1 MTTSASNV
9 PGRSSSEEP
18 RVRRRRRAT
27 RPATQPAAS
36 PSAETPRTVASRF
49 IILALCLAVILSA
62 LAFGTVHSWS
72 LAIFHAGAGF
82 VLVAWAADAWRT
94 RRLRLSRNPLQL
106 PLLGLV
112 AVGVAQL
119 LPLGATPANDA
130 ALGAAAARALSL
142 DPFTTRLVVVQIASL
157 VVYFAAALAFVDSP
171 RRLRLLAR
179 VLMIFGFALAIF
191 SMAQFF
197 VSPDKIFG
205 VRETTQSLGFGPFI
219 NRHHFAGYM
228 ELALALPL
236 GFLFGGAVERDKRFI
251 YAFLSMIMALGIVLT
266 NSRGGILSLAAEIM
280 FVLIVSAGI
289 RRGGAEEGGER
300 EGRGVRLRRV
310 AARAVLGFVLIVAFF
325 LGAIFF
331 GGEGALSR
339 FVGTVNADDPTTG
352 RVEFWRATAH
362 MIRDH
367 PVTGVGLGAF
377 GVAYSRYD
385 QGNGRV
391 YRLEQA
397 HNDYLQIVSDAGV
410 AGALL
415 ALAFVALLFRA
426 GFRRMDSRDAQR
438 RGVALGALTGC
449 FAVLVHSFFD
459 FTLHTTAN
467 ALLFLMLAAL
477 ATLGSRVEQPT
488 RKRRRKTADLP
499 REFDAGAAS
508 PRETGADAHAPAAA
522 ARVPDPSSPL
532 VMAEPAPA
540 TPKEP
545 AAGVSGDAQ
554 DILDLGA

>member
-1 MTTSASNV
+1 VSE
-9 PGRSSSEEP
+9 RSSSSSSGEP
-18 RVRRRRRAT
+18 RGRRRRRSAK
-27 RPATQPAAS
+27 PATSPPAEA
-36 PSAETPRTVASRF
+36 ARTVASRF
-49 IILALCLAVILSA
+49 IVLALCLAVVLSA

-72 LAIFHAGAGF
+72 LAIFQAGAGL
-82 VLVAWAADAWRT
+82 VVVAWCADAWRS

-112 AVGVAQL
+112 AVGVVQL
-119 LPLGATPANDA
+119 LPLGSTPAGSPALA
-130 ALGAAAARALSL
+130 AGAARALSF

-157 VVYFAAALAFVDSP
+157 LVYFAAALAFVDSP

-179 VLMIFGFALAIF
+179 VLMIFGFVLALF
-191 SMAQFF
+191 SMAQYF

-228 ELALALPL
+228 ELLLALPL

-251 YAFLSMIMALGIVLT
+251 YAFLSLIMALALVLT
-266 NSRGGILSLAAEIM
+266 NSRGGMLSLAAEIM
-280 FVLIVSAGI
+280 FVLVVSAGVR
-289 RRGGAEEGGER
+289 RRGADEGRAKES
-300 EGRGVRLRRV
+300 RGVRLRRV
-310 AARAVLGFVLIVAFF
+310 AVRAALGFVLVVAFF

-331 GGEGALSR
+331 GGEGALAR

-352 RVEFWRATAH
+352 RVEFWRATLH
-362 MIRDH
+362 MIRDQ
-367 PVTGVGLGAF
+367 PLAGVGLGAF

-385 QGNGRV
+385 QTNGRV

-410 AGALL
+410 VGAVL

-426 GFRRMDSRDAQR
+426 GFRRMESRDAQR
-438 RGVALGALTGC
+438 RGVALGALAGC

-477 ATLGSRVEQPT
+477 ATLGSRVEPPS
-488 RKRRRKTADLP
+488 RRRRKTSGSP
-499 REFDAGAAS
+499 RAVGDGAGAPRQIDDEAPLTIADALAPTS
-508 PRETGADAHAPAAA
+508 PAVTAATPLADEPAFETGDDK
-522 ARVPDPSSPL
+522 R
-532 VMAEPAPA
+532 
-540 TPKEP
+540 
-545 AAGVSGDAQ
+545 
-554 DILDLGA
+554 DILDLGV

>member
-1 MTTSASNV
+1 V
-9 PGRSSSEEP
+9 EPRGRRRSS
-18 RVRRRRRAT
+18 RRAT
-27 RPATQPAAS
+27 KRADSS
-36 PSAETPRTVASRF
+36 PPAETPPRTVASRF
-49 IILALCLAVILSA
+49 IVLALCLAVVLSA

-72 LAIFHAGAGF
+72 LAIFQACAGL
-82 VLVAWAADAWRT
+82 VVVAWAADAWRT
-94 RRLRLSRNPLQL
+94 RRLRLSRNALQL

-112 AVGVAQL
+112 ALGIVQL
-119 LPLGATPANDA
+119 LPFGATPTDA
-130 ALGAAAARALSL
+130 SALGAGASRALSF

-157 VVYFAAALAFVDSP
+157 LVYFAAALAFVDSP

-179 VLMIFGFALAIF
+179 VFMIFGFALALF

-228 ELALALPL
+228 ELTLALPL
-236 GFLFGGAVERDKRFI
+236 GFLFAGAVERDKRFI
-251 YAFLSMIMALGIVLT
+251 YAFLSLIMALALVLT
-266 NSRGGILSLAAEIM
+266 NSRGGILSLAAEFM
-280 FVLIVSAGI
+280 FVLVVSAGV
-289 RRGGAEEGGER
+289 RRGVGDEGREKER
-300 EGRGVRLRRV
+300 RGVRLRRV
-310 AARAVLGFVLIVAFF
+310 AVRASLGFVLIIAFF

-331 GGEGALSR
+331 GGEGALAR

-352 RVEFWRATAH
+352 RVEFWRATLH
-362 MIRDH
+362 MIHDQ
-367 PVTGVGLGAF
+367 PLTGVGLGAF

-410 AGALL
+410 AGAVL
-415 ALAFVALLFRA
+415 ALAFVAVLFRA
-426 GFRRMDSRDAQR
+426 GFRRMESSDAQR

-477 ATLGSRVEQPT
+477 ATLGSRVEEPT
-488 RKRRRKTADLP
+488 RRRRKAIAPT
-499 REFDAGAAS
+499 REIDAVVASQRGAINANA
-508 PRETGADAHAPAAA
+508 RAPVVD
-522 ARVPDPSSPL
+522 ARVPDPAAQAVTAETVP
-532 VMAEPAPA
+532 ATREEEPAP
-540 TPKEP
+540 E
-545 AAGVSGDAQ
+545 VSGDAQ

>member
-1 MTTSASNV
+1 MTTSASNAS
-9 PGRSSSEEP
+9 GRSSSSRGGPPE
-18 RVRRRRRAT
+18 RRRRGERRETRRAD
-27 RPATQPAAS
+27 RPPADA
-36 PSAETPRTVASRF
+36 ARTVASRF
-49 IILALCLAVILSA
+49 IVLALCLAVILSA

-72 LAIFHAGAGF
+72 LAIFQAGAGF
-82 VLVAWAADAWRT
+82 VVVAWCADAWRS

-112 AVGVAQL
+112 AVGLVQL
-119 LPLGATPANDA
+119 LPLGSAPADA
-130 ALGAAAARALSL
+130 SALGAGAARALSF

-157 VVYFAAALAFVDSP
+157 FVYFAAALAFVDSP

-205 VRETTQSLGFGPFI
+205 VRETSQSLAFGPFI

-236 GFLFGGAVERDKRFI
+236 GLLFGGAVERDKRFL
-251 YAFLSMIMALGIVLT
+251 YAFLSLIMALALVLT
-266 NSRGGILSLAAEIM
+266 NSRGGMLSLAAEIM
-280 FVLIVSAGI
+280 FVLVVSAGV
-289 RRGGAEEGGER
+289 RRGGAGEGAEK

-310 AARAVLGFVLIVAFF
+310 AVRAALGSVLIVAFF

-331 GGEGALSR
+331 GGEGALAR
-339 FVGTVNADDPTTG
+339 LVGTVNADDPTTG
-352 RVEFWRATAH
+352 RAQFWRATLH
-362 MIRDH
+362 MIHDQ
-367 PVTGVGLGAF
+367 PLTGVGLGAF

-385 QGNGRV
+385 QTNGRV

-397 HNDYLQIVSDAGV
+397 HNDYLQVVSDAGV
-410 AGALL
+410 VGAVL
-415 ALAFVALLFRA
+415 ALSFVALLFRA
-426 GFRRMDSRDAQR
+426 GFRRMESRDAER

-477 ATLGSRVEQPT
+477 DTLGSRVEQPS
-488 RKRRRKTADLP
+488 RRRRRRKTDRPTHAVS
-499 REFDAGAAS
+499 AGADS
-508 PRETGADAHAPAAA
+508 PREIDDEAPLTIAGADASAATAAA
-522 ARVPDPSSPL
+522 A
-532 VMAEPAPA
+532 AEGEPAFE
-540 TPKEP
+540 T
-545 AAGVSGDAQ
+545 GDDKK
-554 DILDLGA
+554 DILDLGV

>member
-1 MTTSASNV
+1 M
-9 PGRSSSEEP
+9 
-18 RVRRRRRAT
+18 
-27 RPATQPAAS
+27 
-36 PSAETPRTVASRF
+36 
-49 IILALCLAVILSA
+49 LALCLAVVLSA

-72 LAIFHAGAGF
+72 LAIFQAGAG
-82 VLVAWAADAWRT
+82 LVAVAWVIDAWRS

-106 PLLGLV
+106 PLVGLV
-112 AVGVAQL
+112 AVGLFQL
-119 LPLGATPANDA
+119 LPLGTTPAGA
-130 ALGAAAARALSL
+130 GALGGGASRALSL

-157 VVYFAAALAFVDSP
+157 AVYFAAALAFVDSP

-179 VLMIFGFALAIF
+179 VFMIFGFVLALF

-205 VRETTQSLGFGPFI
+205 VRQTAQALAFGPFI

-236 GFLFGGAVERDKRFI
+236 GFLFGGAVERDRRFA
-251 YAFLSMIMALGIVLT
+251 YAFLSVIMALALVLT
-266 NSRGGILSLAAEIM
+266 NSRGGMLSLAAEVM
-280 FVLIVSAGI
+280 FVLVVSAGV
-289 RRGGAEEGGER
+289 RRRGAEERGAR
-300 EGRGVRLRRV
+300 EGKGVRLRRV
-310 AARAVLGFVLIVAFF
+310 AARAALGFVLLVAFF

-339 FVGTVNADDPTTG
+339 LVGTVNADDPSTG

-362 MIRDH
+362 MIRDQ
-367 PVTGVGLGAF
+367 PLTGVGLGAF

-385 QGNGRV
+385 QANGRV

-410 AGALL
+410 AGAVL

-426 GFRRMDSRDAQR
+426 GFRRMESRDPQR

-477 ATLGSRVEQPT
+477 ATLGPRVEEPI
-488 RKRRRKTADLP
+488 RRRRGQTDGPA
-499 REFDAGAAS
+499 R
-508 PRETGADAHAPAAA
+508 APAAA
-522 ARVPDPSSPL
+522 APAPDAPPPPL
-532 VMAEPAPA
+532 ALDEPAPA
-540 TPKEP
+540 
-545 AAGVSGDAQ
+545 AAAEEK